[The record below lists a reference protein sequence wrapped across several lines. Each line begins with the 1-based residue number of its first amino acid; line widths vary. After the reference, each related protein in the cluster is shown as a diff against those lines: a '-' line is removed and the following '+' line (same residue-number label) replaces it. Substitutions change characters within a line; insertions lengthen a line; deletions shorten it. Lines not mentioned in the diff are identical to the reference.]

1 MTGDVKP
8 KTREGLLATDHSKR
22 GRRLVS
28 ILDPDSRQVT
38 LLEPW
43 EHAVLVLCDGQRTA
57 AEIVDLLAPSVED
70 QEIDAEVVHRCLKFF
85 ERESLIQHAGLRH
98 SDQPPPGPTTMA
110 ELQRAYAEWHREPP
124 KTGEHVGL
132 APPYPRTGV
141 RAPVGLEPTVAVPKR
156 GAADPAQV
164 GTTLVLAGVSSVG
177 GTPAGRPTPWDAGR
191 SREEVM
197 DLLAAV
203 DDAVAEAGAI
213 DAREKL
219 GRQLPRARAVETSE
233 VMVHESRPVAE
244 GPEITE
250 ERPKIQ
256 ISADLLPPKEPSR
269 ARSMYRPAVDAVL
282 APTMVGPP
290 PPAPPRE
297 PVTAPANPPGGP
309 RLADLLS
316 GDITETAT
324 LLPPVAS
331 TDPSKQ
337 KKNASPP
344 GSDATQRLEVGA
356 PETDE
361 PTQHGKMVDPQ
372 RGS

>member
-22 GRRLVS
+22 GRRFVS
-28 ILDPDSRQVT
+28 ILDPDSQQVT

-43 EHAVLVLCDGQRTA
+43 EHAVLLLCDGQRTA

-85 ERESLIQHAGLRH
+85 ERESLILQAGLRH
-98 SDQPPPGPTTMA
+98 SDQPPPGPVTMA
-110 ELQRAYAEWHREPP
+110 ELQQAYGEWHREPP
-124 KTGEHVGL
+124 KTGQHAGL
-132 APPYPRTGV
+132 PPPYPRTGV

-164 GTTLVLAGVSSVG
+164 GTTLVLAGVPSVG
-177 GTPAGRPTPWDAGR
+177 GAPAARPIPRETGLN
-191 SREEVM
+191 REEVI

-219 GRQLPRARAVETSE
+219 GRQLPRARPVETGE
-233 VMVHESRPVAE
+233 VIVQESRPVAE
-244 GPEITE
+244 RPEITE
-250 ERPKIQ
+250 ERSKIQ

-282 APTMVGPP
+282 APTMVGQP
-290 PPAPPRE
+290 PPAPPKD
-297 PVTAPANPPGGP
+297 PATAPAAVPGGP

-316 GDITETAT
+316 GDVTETAT

-331 TDPSKQ
+331 ADPSK
-337 KKNASPP
+337 KKASSAAPEE
-344 GSDATQRLEVGA
+344 TQRLELGA

-361 PTQHGKMVDPQ
+361 PTQLGEMIDPQ